1 MGWPNTSK
9 IVVTIVHAIQK
20 VNVTESF
27 NERYTFTEKWIYSSI
42 KYIKQI
48 TKVTTS
54 VLLYEYL
61 VSLLIDLTWTS
72 HGHSTAAGV

>member
-9 IVVTIVHAIQK
+9 IVVTIVHPIQK

-61 VSLLIDLTWTS
+61 VSLLNDLTWTS